1 MVKTVINKLFIRYS
15 QYLSEIVEDFNEDID
30 SDRINWQHQCF
41 ESAIL
46 ASGRLMIPQ
55 HNDCTILG
63 DESKYFTGQCYSVSK
78 ELALADPNLIYCEG
92 YAFAKG
98 MNSSF
103 PLRHAWLI
111 NKNGIVI
118 DPTWGIVGVW
128 YYGVPFSTNWVKN
141 ILTKRAKND
150 PDYDCSIFQA
160 NYLEQ
165 HSILQ
170 YGIPLNGLN

>member
-1 MVKTVINKLFIRYS
+1 MVKTVTNELFIRYS

-30 SDRINWQHQCF
+30 LDRIDWKHQCF
-41 ESAIL
+41 EGAIL

-55 HNDCTILG
+55 HNNYAMLG
-63 DESKYFTGQCYSVSK
+63 DKSKHFTGQCYSVSK
-78 ELALADPNLIYCEG
+78 ELALADPSLIYCEG
-92 YAFAKG
+92 YAFAER
-98 MNSSF
+98 MNSRF

-111 NKNGIVI
+111 NENGIVI
-118 DPTWGIVGVW
+118 DPTWGTAGVW
-128 YYGVPFSTNWVKN
+128 YYGVSFSTNWVKD
-141 ILTKRAKND
+141 IWAKRERND

-170 YGIPLNGLN
+170 HGIPLDGLS